1 MQKSKSFSRHDGYR
15 NADSSSIIIALGKIQ
30 NFRQGSVIK
39 QIPATRFQK
48 NSVDSLVHVSEISAV
63 KKRLRERQE

>member
-48 NSVDSLVHVSEISAV
+48 NSVDSLVSEISAV